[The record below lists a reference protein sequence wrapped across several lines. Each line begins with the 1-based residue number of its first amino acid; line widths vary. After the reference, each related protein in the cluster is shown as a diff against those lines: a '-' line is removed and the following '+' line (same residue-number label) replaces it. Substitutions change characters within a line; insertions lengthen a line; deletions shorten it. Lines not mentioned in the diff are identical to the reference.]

1 MDFSKFKKDGIN
13 YYLLFEIAIQY
24 QIQLNFKI
32 MKKILFLLPFI
43 ILSCKTQEKV
53 AESKAVSATY
63 QVSEENVIKTLSYL
77 ASDELEGRD
86 SGSEGIE
93 KASVYLENI
102 LNENGIKPYFK
113 TYRDTL
119 SNYDKTTYNIVG
131 YLEGSDPK
139 LKKEFVIIGA
149 HYDHIGK
156 IAAVNG
162 DDIANG
168 ANDNA
173 SGTTAVT
180 EVVKY
185 FAKFKNNKRSILFVF
200 FSAEEKGLLGSK
212 HLATKLKEQ
221 NMHLYFMFNF
231 EMIGVPMEDKGM
243 DMYLTGFGRSN
254 MAAKMN
260 EYAGEKLVGF
270 LPVEMR
276 YMLFRASDNYPF
288 FTEFNVPSH
297 TVSTFDFENFEFYH
311 QPDDEFELMNT
322 KHMANVISKT
332 IPVLEKMINTPAKE
346 IKLNEK

>member
-1 MDFSKFKKDGIN
+1 
-13 YYLLFEIAIQY
+13 
-24 QIQLNFKI
+24 
-32 MKKILFLLPFI
+32 MKKIVFFI
-43 ILSCKTQEKV
+43 SLISFSTQAQISIV
-53 AESKAVSATY
+53 ESNVVTPRYEVSA
-63 QVSEENVIKTLSYL
+63 ENVSTTLSFL
-77 ASDELEGRD
+77 ASDDLEGREP
-86 SGSEGIE
+86 GSKGIE
-93 KASVYLENI
+93 KASRFLENI

-131 YLEGSDPK
+131 YLEGSDSK

-221 NMHLYFMFNF
+221 NMDLYFMFNF
-231 EMIGVPMEDKGM
+231 EMIGVPMKDKGM